1 MSQSKPLVGAILIVA
16 GSILV
21 YIGWKGLGIVTDYVA
36 NLKAA
41 LP

>member
-1 MSQSKPLVGAILIVA
+1 MSQSKPIVGAILIIA
-16 GSILV
+16 GSILL
-21 YIGWKGLGIVTDYVA
+21 YMGWKGLATVTNYLS